1 MTFTLKARR
10 TRRAVA
16 ILAVGLLA
24 AVVPGS
30 ALAAGSGATVVRGIQ
45 HEFGSCAI
53 KGVDG
58 YLMDGS
64 LTGCW
69 IVDTFEVKPM
79 PVQGTMLAYG
89 TEHFEGYLGGVFGTF
104 KTTYTYT
111 ARFDGATELH
121 GRCHH
126 PIIDGDGVFAGARGE
141 LSFTDVVDA
150 NPVYYPYWGNIQ
162 LGRKSASATS
172 HKSASISARLAAP
185 ASRSAAAAAVTPPC

>member
-1 MTFTLKARR
+1 MSFTMRAQG

-16 ILAVGLLA
+16 FLAVGLLA
-24 AVVPGS
+24 AVFPGS

-45 HEFGSCAI
+45 HEFGSCQI
-53 KGVDG
+53 DGVDG
-58 YLMDGS
+58 YLMDGT

-69 IVDTFEVKPM
+69 IIDTFEVKPM
-79 PVQGTMLAYG
+79 PTQGTMLAHG
-89 TEHFEGYLGGVFGTF
+89 TEHFEGYLGGKFGTF

-162 LGRKSASATS
+162 LGRK
-172 HKSASISARLAAP
+172 
-185 ASRSAAAAAVTPPC
+185 